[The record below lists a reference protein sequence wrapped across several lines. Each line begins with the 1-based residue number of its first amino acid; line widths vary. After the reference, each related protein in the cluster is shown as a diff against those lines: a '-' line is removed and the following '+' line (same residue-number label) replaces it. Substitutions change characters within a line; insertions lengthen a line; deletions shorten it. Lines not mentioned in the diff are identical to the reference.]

1 MVSTKILGNH
11 LRLLAPPR
19 LFCLKY
25 KGLCG
30 EPELKDSPKIPV
42 QSHQTSHKRAICG
55 YTRKKDD
62 IPGYWQIT
70 WVERRA
76 GTISRSF
83 YMEQNPGS

>member
-42 QSHQTSHKRAICG
+42 QSHQTSHKGAICG
-55 YTRKKDD
+55 YTRKMDD
-62 IPGYWQIT
+62 IPGCWQDDIPGC
-70 WVERRA
+70 WQDDIP
-76 GTISRSF
+76 GCWQDDI
-83 YMEQNPGS
+83 PGS

>member
-30 EPELKDSPKIPV
+30 EPELKDSPKDSCPK
-42 QSHQTSHKRAICG
+42 S
-55 YTRKKDD
+55 
-62 IPGYWQIT
+62 P
-70 WVERRA
+70 
-76 GTISRSF
+76 
-83 YMEQNPGS
+83 NLP